1 MILGKL
7 VSLRRSRL
15 VVRIRPSSTVA
26 STLVLRP
33 LPSGTL
39 EDRTLS
45 RIVNPRI
52 MKPVIWRIELLD
64 TGPFQLH
71 ALVYPILEGIIGKTR
86 TSFPNEPP
94 TESRLGFLV
103 FGEISFEALQGF
115 WICHTLHCLI
125 WPSPGFHLT
134 ILKWTFLFRQPL
146 SNHGSSCLI
155 VAGPAE
161 LDGIVGVVQ

>member
-45 RIVNPRI
+45 RIVNLRI

-71 ALVYPILEGIIGKTR
+71 ALVYPILEGITGKTR
-86 TSFPNEPP
+86 TSFPNESP

-103 FGEISFEALQGF
+103 FGEVYFEALQGF
-115 WICHTLHCLI
+115 WICYTLHCLL
-125 WPSPGFHLT
+125 WSRAGFHLT
-134 ILKWTFLFRQPL
+134 ILEWAFLFCQPL

-161 LDGIVGVVQ
+161 LDDVVGVVQ